1 MSEGEF
7 KKRIVEFQT
16 LEGHKKY
23 YERNPEKYHYGIT
36 NEDFTKEIMDWIDEA
51 KKEFPIIFLR
61 EVIFNKFKRYNLH
74 VESIEK
80 FKGNLTKNRANAHI
94 NENKVIGWFLKWF
107 GDAK

>member
-51 KKEFPIIFLR
+51 KKELKNPEIYRKFIYKYGSSDDEYFEKLRFL
-61 EVIFNKFKRYNLH
+61 YYW
-74 VESIEK
+74 
-80 FKGNLTKNRANAHI
+80 I
-94 NENKVIGWFLKWF
+94 NKWF
-107 GDAK
+107 GDIE